1 MAGRGKPR
9 KLNSLDAEC
18 TRVSSPDLTEGK
30 QSEKQMKQKPKKAEQ
45 KNPNKAEE
53 KFPPDSA
60 RGESQHSRA
69 QRTCATRTKSTEQ
82 LPLEKLEKKE
92 IPKTTRTKRCS
103 DRTKSQGLEEEVKPE
118 TPEGT
123 RKTNPRVRKA
133 KPSEMTEIQLKDPTE
148 DSVDT
153 VKAKACGTKPRLRE
167 QLDAKMQNEQ
177 YSEKISKAEQQTP
190 KNTREASEQTTK
202 TEICAGKAKSPPAK
216 ACGAKPKV
224 EVQSAV
230 QDTKVAPGKSEDLK
244 RKDMTEEK
252 ASTDYILKETLKKM
266 KIKMIDKTNA
276 AEVINAIIRNIINH
290 LKQNTLSFNDVQ
302 EPLKTGSYYE
312 HLKVRFYTLSSRN

>member
-18 TRVSSPDLTEGK
+18 TKVSSPDLTEGK
-30 QSEKQMKQKPKKAEQ
+30 QNEKQTKQKPKKAEQ
-45 KNPNKAEE
+45 KNPNDAEE
-53 KFPPDSA
+53 KFPPDST

-69 QRTCATRTKSTEQ
+69 ERTCATRTKSTKQ
-82 LPLEKLEKKE
+82 LPLEKLETKE

-103 DRTKSQGLEEEVKPE
+103 DRTKSQGPEEEVKPE

-123 RKTNPRVRKA
+123 RKTNPPARNAKA
-133 KPSEMTEIQLKDPTE
+133 SGMTKTELKNPTE

-153 VKAKACGTKPRLRE
+153 VKAKACGTKPKLRE
-167 QLDAKMQNEQ
+167 QRNAKMQNEQ
-177 YSEKISKAEQQTP
+177 YFEKIPKAEQQTP

-230 QDTKVAPGKSEDLK
+230 QDTKVAPGKSQDLK

-252 ASTDYILKETLKKM
+252 ASDYILKETLKKM
-266 KIKMIDKTNA
+266 KIKMIDKANA
-276 AEVINAIIRNIINH
+276 AEVINAIIQNIINH

-312 HLKVRFYTLSSRN
+312 NLKVRFYTLSSCN

>member
-9 KLNSLDAEC
+9 KLNSLNAEC
-18 TRVSSPDLTEGK
+18 TKVSSPDLTEGK
-30 QSEKQMKQKPKKAEQ
+30 QSEKQTKQKPKKAEQ

-69 QRTCATRTKSTEQ
+69 QRTCATRTKSTKQ
-82 LPLEKLEKKE
+82 LPLETKE

-153 VKAKACGTKPRLRE
+153 VKAKACGTKPKLRE

-177 YSEKISKAEQQTP
+177 YFEKIPKGEHQTP

-252 ASTDYILKETLKKM
+252 ASDYILKETLKKITINM
-266 KIKMIDKTNA
+266 TDKKNA
-276 AEVINAIIRNIINH
+276 AVVINAIIQNIINH
-290 LKQNTLSFNDVQ
+290 LKQNTSSFNDVQ
-302 EPLKTGSYYE
+302 ERLNTGSYYE
-312 HLKVRFYTLSSRN
+312 NLKVRFYTLSSHN

>member
-9 KLNSLDAEC
+9 KLNSLNAEC
-18 TRVSSPDLTEGK
+18 TKVSSPDLTEGK
-30 QSEKQMKQKPKKAEQ
+30 QSEKQTKQKPKKAEQ

-82 LPLEKLEKKE
+82 LPLETKE

-153 VKAKACGTKPRLRE
+153 VKAKACGTKPKLRK

-177 YSEKISKAEQQTP
+177 YFEKIPKGEHQTP

-252 ASTDYILKETLKKM
+252 ASDYILKETLKKITINM
-266 KIKMIDKTNA
+266 TDKKNA
-276 AEVINAIIRNIINH
+276 AVVINAIIQNIINH
-290 LKQNTLSFNDVQ
+290 LKQNTSSFNDVQ
-302 EPLKTGSYYE
+302 ERLNTGSYYE
-312 HLKVRFYTLSSRN
+312 NLKVRFYTLSSHN

>member
-18 TRVSSPDLTEGK
+18 TKVSFPDLTEGK
-30 QSEKQMKQKPKKAEQ
+30 QSEKQTKQKPKKAEQ

-103 DRTKSQGLEEEVKPE
+103 DRTKSQGLEEEVKS
-118 TPEGT
+118 EG
-123 RKTNPRVRKA
+123 
-133 KPSEMTEIQLKDPTE
+133 
-148 DSVDT
+148 
-153 VKAKACGTKPRLRE
+153 
-167 QLDAKMQNEQ
+167 
-177 YSEKISKAEQQTP
+177 
-190 KNTREASEQTTK
+190 

-224 EVQSAV
+224 EVQSVV

-266 KIKMIDKTNA
+266 KIKMTDKANA
-276 AEVINAIIRNIINH
+276 AEVINAIIKNIINH
-290 LKQNTLSFNDVQ
+290 LKQNTSSFNDVQ

-312 HLKVRFYTLSSRN
+312 NLKVRFYTLSSRN

>member
-18 TRVSSPDLTEGK
+18 TKVSSPDLTERK
-30 QSEKQMKQKPKKAEQ
+30 RSEKQTKQKPK
-45 KNPNKAEE
+45 KAEE

-118 TPEGT
+118 GT

-148 DSVDT
+148 DSVHT

-177 YSEKISKAEQQTP
+177 YFEKISKAEQQTP

-252 ASTDYILKETLKKM
+252 ASTDYILKETLKKL
-266 KIKMIDKTNA
+266 KIKMIDKANA
-276 AEVINAIIRNIINH
+276 AEVINAIIQNIINH

-312 HLKVRFYTLSSRN
+312 NLKVRFYTLSSRS

>member
-9 KLNSLDAEC
+9 KLNSLNAEC
-18 TRVSSPDLTEGK
+18 TKVSSPDLTEGK
-30 QSEKQMKQKPKKAEQ
+30 QSEKQTKQKPKKAEQ

-69 QRTCATRTKSTEQ
+69 QRTCATRTKSTKQ
-82 LPLEKLEKKE
+82 LPLETKE
-92 IPKTTRTKRCS
+92 IPKTTTKRCS

-153 VKAKACGTKPRLRE
+153 VKAKACGTKPKLRE

-177 YSEKISKAEQQTP
+177 YFEKIPKGEHQTP

-252 ASTDYILKETLKKM
+252 ASDYILKETLKKITINM
-266 KIKMIDKTNA
+266 TDKKNA
-276 AEVINAIIRNIINH
+276 AEVINAIIQNIINH
-290 LKQNTLSFNDVQ
+290 LKQNTSSFNDVQ
-302 EPLKTGSYYE
+302 ERLNTGSYYE
-312 HLKVRFYTLSSRN
+312 NLKVRFYTLSSHN